1 MAAIPLSLKREWI
14 SSWLSSNNNLKR
26 YELPKRILLAYFFS
40 DQINFKRISKRN
52 GEERCI
58 VRIVEGDEDD
68 DDSDALPV
76 LSLNRELLSQAG
88 INTRGGFALTR
99 QSQYLSSN

>member
-1 MAAIPLSLKREWI
+1 M
-14 SSWLSSNNNLKR
+14 
-26 YELPKRILLAYFFS
+26 
-40 DQINFKRISKRN
+40 
-52 GEERCI
+52 
-58 VRIVEGDEDD
+58 RIVEGDEDD

-88 INTRGGFALTR
+88 INTCGGFALTR